1 MKNNITI
8 LGGAGHI
15 GLPLALLFSEQGY
28 KVNILDKNRKNL
40 AKIKQKIM
48 PFKEKNAQTI
58 LNTSINK
65 KLIILSD
72 NIKGI
77 KINGPIVICIGTP
90 VDEYGNP
97 NLKLIFDCI
106 DEIKSKIKNNLLI
119 FRSTLSPGTS
129 RLIYDYLTKH
139 KITKNVSF
147 CPERV
152 LQGKSIEEIKDLP
165 QIVSAFSK
173 KAEKLSKNLFK
184 IIANEMIICKPEEAE
199 LAKLFT
205 NSFRY
210 INFAI
215 ANQFYNI
222 SEFSNQNFNNI
233 LKIMKYKYP
242 RMENIPSA
250 GFAAGPCLYKD
261 TLQLA
266 SFCKNNFSL
275 GHASLNINEGFVF
288 TIIEKIKKLPNFK
301 KLNIGLL
308 GMAFKPNI
316 DDNRTSLSYKLK
328 NHLKYH
334 VRNIYTHDPYV
345 KNDKDLKS
353 FNYVYKNSDILI
365 ICVPHDYY
373 SKINFNQKKIID
385 VWGKFI

>member
-1 MKNNITI
+1 MRNIKI
-8 LGGAGHI
+8 I
-15 GLPLALLFSEQGY
+15 SFFLLV
-28 KVNILDKNRKNL
+28 K
-40 AKIKQKIM
+40 
-48 PFKEKNAQTI
+48 
-58 LNTSINK
+58 
-65 KLIILSD
+65 ILS
-72 NIKGI
+72 I
-77 KINGPIVICIGTP
+77 
-90 VDEYGNP
+90 
-97 NLKLIFDCI
+97 
-106 DEIKSKIKNNLLI
+106 
-119 FRSTLSPGTS
+119 
-129 RLIYDYLTKH
+129 
-139 KITKNVSF
+139 
-147 CPERV
+147 
-152 LQGKSIEEIKDLP
+152 
-165 QIVSAFSK
+165 
-173 KAEKLSKNLFK
+173 LSK
-184 IIANEMIICKPEEAE
+184 EIC
-199 LAKLFT
+199 LLW
-205 NSFRY
+205 
-210 INFAI
+210 
-215 ANQFYNI
+215 NI

-242 RMENIPSA
+242 RMKNIPSA

-373 SKINFNQKKIID
+373 SKIKFNQKKIID